1 MIEEKD
7 LHILRDELLY
17 LNSKGK
23 RVKRVPK
30 IIFGGFYFL
39 EVIHEEIVYGETQ
52 FINPR
57 AMQQFGDEIVSA
69 ARKKLLNKILELINK
84 RGKHV

>member
-1 MIEEKD
+1 MIKEKD

-23 RVKRVPK
+23 RVKRLPK
-30 IIFGGFYFL
+30 IIFGVFYFL

-52 FINPR
+52 FIDIR
-57 AMQQFGDEIVSA
+57 AIKQFGDKIVSA
-69 ARKKLLNKILELINK
+69 ARKKLLTRILELINK